1 MRRLPE
7 ILTVGSTSH
16 FVLGT
21 VNYRRLNMSRVQELQ
36 AELRVLEAFNDTT
49 RATILRSM
57 LEYEIKAE
65 EKSHVNGI
73 GRSSRS

>member
-1 MRRLPE
+1 M
-7 ILTVGSTSH
+7 T
-16 FVLGT
+16 
-21 VNYRRLNMSRVQELQ
+21 RVQEMQ
-36 AELRVLEAFNDTT
+36 EELRVLEAFNDTT

>member
-1 MRRLPE
+1 M
-7 ILTVGSTSH
+7 
-16 FVLGT
+16 
-21 VNYRRLNMSRVQELQ
+21 NRVKELQ
-36 AELRVLEAFNDTT
+36 AELRVLEAFNETT

-57 LEYEIKAE
+57 LEYEIAAE

>member
-1 MRRLPE
+1 
-7 ILTVGSTSH
+7 
-16 FVLGT
+16 VLGT

-36 AELRVLEAFNDTT
+36 AELRVLEAFNETT

-65 EKSHVNGI
+65 EKSHVNSLRRPI
-73 GRSSRS
+73 RS